1 MFAKRALAPL
11 VGAVLLLL
19 NATPGLAAEM
29 PRSFHNEYSTKV
41 FGFTI
46 DVTHR
51 LTDLEGEGQRLH
63 FLAESWLASMEE
75 ITDFRWD
82 ENGRVKPQHY
92 IYKRRGLGKDRDA
105 ELTFDWNAGKVTN
118 NVEGHSWKMDIA
130 ENIQDKL
137 SYQIQLQKDLIAGKD
152 KLSYHIADGGR
163 VKKYRFEIV
172 GEEVL
177 DTPLGKVNTVKV
189 MRSRDDDDRVTYAW
203 MAKDWDYMLVR
214 LQQKED
220 GDSHTISITKA
231 QLNGKNIERF

>member
-1 MFAKRALAPL
+1 MFAKRALATL
-11 VGAVLLLL
+11 IGSVFVLL
-19 NATPGLAAEM
+19 NAAPGLTAEM
-29 PRSFHNEYSTKV
+29 PRSFHNEYSTKI

-63 FLAESWLASMEE
+63 FVADTWLASMEE

-82 ENGRVKPQHY
+82 ESGRVKPQHY

-105 ELTFDWNAGKVTN
+105 DLTFDWDAGEVTN
-118 NVEGHSWKMDIA
+118 NVKGQSWEMDVA

-177 DTPLGKVNTVKV
+177 DTPLGEVNTVKV
-189 MRSRDDDDRVTYAW
+189 MRSREDDDRVTYAW